1 MSAKPPKAAF
11 YKYVLAAL
19 RLARAYIGLRW
30 VCLRA
35 GITPAEAL
43 RRYPSRR
50 LTGGKPPAD

>member
-1 MSAKPPKAAF
+1 MTTDPPRATF

-19 RLARAYIGLRW
+19 RLARTYVGLRW
-30 VCLRA
+30 ACLRA

-43 RRYPSRR
+43 RRYPPRR